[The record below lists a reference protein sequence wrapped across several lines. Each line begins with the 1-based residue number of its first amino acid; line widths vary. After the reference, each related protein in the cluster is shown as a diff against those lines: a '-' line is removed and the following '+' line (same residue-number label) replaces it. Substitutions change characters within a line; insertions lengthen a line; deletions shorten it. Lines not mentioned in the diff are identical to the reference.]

1 METIE
6 LLCILAFNLFS
17 FVMGAKIGQMSVKGK
32 EIKVNPVNIIKDEIK
47 ETKMTKEESLR
58 KRKFN
63 TMWDNIEKYDG
74 TGLGQKQIPRD

>member
-6 LLCILAFNLFS
+6 VLCLCAFNLFS
-17 FVMGAKIGQMSVKGK
+17 FIMGAKMGQMLSKGK

>member
-1 METIE
+1 MKTID
-6 LLCILAFNLFS
+6 LIIICGFNLFS
-17 FVMGAKIGQMSVKGK
+17 FVMGAKIGQMIVKGK

-47 ETKMTKEESLR
+47 ENKMNKEESLR

-74 TGLGQKQIPRD
+74 TGLGQKQIPRE